1 MEVIFP
7 ELQGLNAEVSE
18 LDGIINSEEPNLD
31 GIISSGELDGI
42 INSEEPNLDG
52 MIDSEV
58 LLSHANVITDNCG
71 EFNLER
77 LLKSETPD
85 APSPVQNN
93 ELDNPVSPRQV
104 VWLPKYSLDLKFTNG
119 HFQPKG
125 W

>member
-1 MEVIFP
+1 MEDIFP

-31 GIISSGELDGI
+31 GIISSGE
-42 INSEEPNLDG
+42 LDG